1 MVTAATSYQAPTTP
15 LSDLM
20 SGVECE
26 NNPAHQTRPSLR
38 SLLSITDLPTVILEP
53 AVTSLQYA
61 DQQTFLPVD
70 CLVTD
75 SAPLASVTWIKLG
88 QTSIYSTENRIM
100 VGTNNTG
107 EFLCT
112 ALNSVGPSLTA
123 SLTVQIKGWLLFP
136 SQLKLYRVFIIEL
149 PRRLQLEAA
158 DYRSSVRLHFPL
170 S

>member
-1 MVTAATSYQAPTTP
+1 MTA
-15 LSDLM
+15 
-20 SGVECE
+20 
-26 NNPAHQTRPSLR
+26 
-38 SLLSITDLPTVILEP
+38 
-53 AVTSLQYA
+53 LQYA
-61 DQQTFLPVD
+61 DQHTALPVD

-75 SAPLASVTWIKLG
+75 TAPLASVTWIKLG
-88 QTSIYSTENRIM
+88 QTSIYSTETRIV

-123 SLTVQIKGWLLFP
+123 SLTVEIKGWYFSLTAA
-136 SQLKLYRVFIIEL
+136 SYKVFIIEL
-149 PRRLQLEAA
+149 PSRLQLEAA

>member
-1 MVTAATSYQAPTTP
+1 MVTAATSDQTPTTVW
-15 LSDLM
+15 SVK
-20 SGVECE
+20 SE
-26 NNPAHQTRPSLR
+26 NNPAHQTRPGLR

-61 DQQTFLPVD
+61 DQHTVLPVD
-70 CLVTD
+70 CIVTD

-88 QTSIYSTENRIM
+88 QTSIYSTENRIV

-123 SLTVQIKGWLLFP
+123 SLTVEIKGWYFSLAAV
-136 SQLKLYRVFIIEL
+136 SLYKVFIIEL
-149 PRRLQLEAA
+149 PSRLQLEAA